1 MAWQQNLFQNLLSF
15 SILSTLAAI
24 VYCKVTRKTLTE
36 LIVEIREAMATPIEE
51 YE

>member
-1 MAWQQNLFQNLLSF
+1 MVWKENLFQNLLTSG
-15 SILSTLAAI
+15 ILLSLALI

-36 LIVEIREAMATPIEE
+36 LIVEVREAMATPIED